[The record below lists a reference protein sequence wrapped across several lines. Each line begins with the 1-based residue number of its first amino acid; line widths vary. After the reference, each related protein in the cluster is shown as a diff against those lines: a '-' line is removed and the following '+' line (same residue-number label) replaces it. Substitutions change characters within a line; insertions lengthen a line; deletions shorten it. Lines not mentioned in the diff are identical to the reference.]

1 MKFEFE
7 DSDLE
12 IITNSIIAN
21 VSAALIPKIEEM
33 LLIIASKDEL
43 LTKKQVYENI
53 LKCTAATADEL
64 YFNRPDFLTLDL
76 TSLPGAPRQ
85 HKRYS
90 RKAVEAWIAANT
102 KGALNH
108 G

>member
-1 MKFEFE
+1 MKFELE
-7 DSDLE
+7 ASDLE
-12 IITNSIIAN
+12 KITNDVIAS

-33 LLIIASKDEL
+33 FMVISSQDEL

-64 YFNRPDFLTLDL
+64 YFNRPDFPTLDL
-76 TSLPGAPRQ
+76 PSLPGVPRQ

-102 KGALNH
+102 KGRL
-108 G
+108 